1 MGSILWLE
9 PVGGCAGDMTLAAL
23 LDLGVPL
30 DAVTGGL
37 DRLQLPGWSLE
48 VSRDHKCGLWGTR
61 IDVHVD
67 PATPDRERSWI
78 EIARLIR
85 DAGLPKAARDLALHM
100 FERIAVAEAR
110 IHGTTPD
117 KVHFHEVGAID
128 SIVDLVGVALAL
140 AELGAERVYSSPPPL
155 GSGIVQ
161 SRHGPIPVPAPAT
174 LEILKGREVR
184 PFGKGERTTPTG
196 AAILAAATEPG
207 PPPSFVPERVAY
219 GIGHKDFDDAANVV
233 RATLGIEATA
243 AGELVELA
251 CNLDDATPQVLAR
264 AIEAALEAGA
274 LDAWVAPVT
283 MKKGRPG
290 HLLGVLAPARLRARI
305 VDTLL
310 RETPTLGVRHHA
322 VGREALERRFDVVDT
337 PYGAIA
343 VKIGHRAGAVI
354 NAAPEWDDCLRAAR
368 EHGVPARVVREFAL
382 AAWMVGR
389 PAGG

>member
-1 MGSILWLE
+1 MGGLLWLE

-30 DAVTGGL
+30 DAITAGL
-37 DRLQLPGWSLE
+37 DRLGLGGWSIE
-48 VSRDHKCGLWGTR
+48 VGRDHKCGIWGTR
-61 IDVHVD
+61 VEVHVE
-67 PATPDRERSWI
+67 AADRERTWV

-85 DAGLPKAARDLALHM
+85 GAGLPAQARDIALHV
-100 FERIAVAEAR
+100 FEKIAIAEAR

-128 SIVDLVGVALAL
+128 SIVDIVGVALVL
-140 AELGAERVYSSPPPL
+140 GELGLERIYSAPPPL

-161 SRHGPIPVPAPAT
+161 SRHGAIPVPAPAT

-184 PFGKGERTTPTG
+184 FFGKGERTTPTG

-207 PPPSFVPERVAY
+207 PPPAFVPERIAY
-219 GIGHKDFDDAANVV
+219 GIGHKDFEDAANVL
-233 RATLGIEATA
+233 RATLGQEATA
-243 AGELVELA
+243 SAELVELA

-264 AIEAALEAGA
+264 AIEAVLEAGA

-290 HLLGVLAPARLRARI
+290 HLLGVLAPGSHRARI

-310 RETPTLGVRHHA
+310 RETPTLGVRHHV
-322 VGREALERRFDVVDT
+322 VGRDVLERRFEQVET
-337 PYGAIA
+337 PFGPVAM
-343 VKIGHRAGAVI
+343 KIGHRATAVI
-354 NAAPEWDDCLRAAR
+354 NAAPEWDDCLRAAKA
-368 EHGVPARVVREFAL
+368 HGVPARVVREFAL
-382 AAWMVGR
+382 ATWLANR